1 MKPDWDL
8 LADKYSNNIDDEND
22 EDSNSLTTSTMLIQ
36 KRPFIVDVNCQK
48 EADLCNEYHTGGSYP
63 TILVFKNG
71 NKNSNQNPKEDIE
84 YELYEG
90 GRGYKDLQQFV
101 DAYLIAKCQLN
112 EDIQATCSPKELK
125 YIEKWNHKIQQR
137 QQTTT
142 SSSNTA
148 VEILMKEVHRL
159 ETMEDNTMTYYLI
172 KWKKD
177 RIHILKQLIH
187 HQQQPKS
194 QKTTTQ
200 QQQQD
205 GDTGEL

>member
-8 LADKYSNNIDDEND
+8 LADKYNNHIDDEKD
-22 EDSNSLTTSTMLIQ
+22 EESNPLTTSTMLIQ

-63 TILVFKNG
+63 TILVFKNDS
-71 NKNSNQNPKEDIE
+71 KNNNQNPEEDIE

-90 GRGYKDLQQFV
+90 GRGYDDLQQFV
-101 DAYLIAKCQLN
+101 DANLIAKCQLN
-112 EDIQATCSPKELK
+112 VDIQATCTPKQIK
-125 YIEKWNHKIQQR
+125 YIEKWNHKIQEQ

-142 SSSNTA
+142 SSSNSA
-148 VEILMKEVHRL
+148 VEILTKEINRL
-159 ETMEDNTMTYYLI
+159 ETMEDDTMTYDLI

-177 RIHILKQLIH
+177 RIHILKQFIQ
-187 HQQQPKS
+187 QQQPKS

-200 QQQQD
+200 EQQQD
-205 GDTGEL
+205 GNIGEL